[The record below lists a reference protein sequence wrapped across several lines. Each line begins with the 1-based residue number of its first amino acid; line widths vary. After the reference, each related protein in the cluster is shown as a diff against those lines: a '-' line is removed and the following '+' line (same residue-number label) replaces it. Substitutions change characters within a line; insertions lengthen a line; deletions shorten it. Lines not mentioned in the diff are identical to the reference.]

1 MKLLLHICCGPCAA
15 YPVKFLK
22 DNNIDFEGYYYNPNI
37 QPIEEF
43 IKRKENLKLLSQIEG
58 FNVHYNDAFMQNV
71 WENYV
76 ASTDSRCEMCYR
88 LRLDETAKFA
98 RDNGFDSFST
108 TLLISP
114 YQDHELIIKIA
125 EEKAEKYGVKF
136 YYHDFRP
143 NYREGQNLAR
153 EHGLYR
159 QKYCGCIC
167 SLSGNGK

>member
-1 MKLLLHICCGPCAA
+1 MNLLLHICCGPCAS

-22 DNNIDFEGYYYNPNI
+22 ENGICFDGLYYNPNI
-37 QPIEEF
+37 QPIDEF
-43 IKRKENLKLLSQIEG
+43 IKRKENVKILSEIEG
-58 FNVHYNDAFMQNV
+58 FDVHYNDLFLQDV

-88 LRLDETAKFA
+88 LRIDYTAKFA
-98 RDNGFDSFST
+98 KENGFDAFST

-114 YQDHELIIKIA
+114 YQDHELIKKIS
-125 EEKAEKYGVKF
+125 EEKAEKYGIDF

-153 EHGLYR
+153 QHGLYR

-167 SLSGNGK
+167 SLNGNGK

>member
-1 MKLLLHICCGPCAA
+1 MTT
-15 YPVKFLK
+15 
-22 DNNIDFEGYYYNPNI
+22 
-37 QPIEEF
+37 
-43 IKRKENLKLLSQIEG
+43 NLCK
-58 FNVHYNDAFMQNV
+58 
-71 WENYV
+71 
-76 ASTDSRCEMCYR
+76 MCYR
-88 LRLDETAKFA
+88 IRLDKAAQFA
-98 RDNGFDSFST
+98 SENGFDAFTT

-125 EEKAEKYGVKF
+125 KEKAEKYNTKF

-167 SLSGNGK
+167 SLNGDGK